1 MVIRMKIKA
10 VITGPAVQGVGY
22 RVFLM
27 HEAVIEGIERFAAL
41 NVSDD
46 TVVVLAEADEEMLS
60 NFEEFLRTR
69 RPEHAQISEV
79 RIEEF
84 KGKVMTLQ
92 EATTLNT
99 VEQMDKAIPILISM
113 DGKMETMNEKMDG
126 MAGKMETMAEKM
138 DGMTGKMDTMNEKMG
153 GMAESMDLMVETQN
167 ETVDEVRGLR
177 EDLGTIHGERMERM
191 ERDIAAIKAK
201 IGLS

>member
-1 MVIRMKIKA
+1 MKIKA
-10 VITGPAVQGVGY
+10 VITGPAVQDVGY

-46 TVVVLAEADEEMLS
+46 TVVVLAEADEDTIS
-60 NFEEFLRTR
+60 NFKDFLRTR
-69 RPEHAQISEV
+69 RPEHAQVSEV
-79 RIEEF
+79 RIEDF

-92 EATTLNT
+92 ESTILST

-113 DGKMETMNEKMDG
+113 N
-126 MAGKMETMAEKM
+126 GKMETMAEKM
-138 DGMTGKMDTMNEKMG
+138 ESMNGKMG
-153 GMAESMDLMVETQN
+153 RMVEKQD
-167 ETVDEVRGLR
+167 ETVYEVRGLR

>member
-1 MVIRMKIKA
+1 MKIKA

-46 TVVVLAEADEEMLS
+46 TVVVLAEADEDTIS
-60 NFEEFLRTR
+60 NFKDFLRTR
-69 RPEHAQISEV
+69 RPEHAQVSEV
-79 RIEEF
+79 RIEDF

-92 EATTLNT
+92 EATALNT
-99 VEQMDKAIPILISM
+99 VEQMNKAIPILISM
-113 DGKMETMNEKMDG
+113 NGTMETMTEKMTGMTGKIDMMAEKMDG
-126 MAGKMETMAEKM
+126 MAGSMEM
-138 DGMTGKMDTMNEKMG
+138 
-153 GMAESMDLMVETQN
+153 MVEKQD